1 MRAAFTSARTSFARA
16 GLSNLSLPWLRPLV
30 GSNPERYCRAA
41 RLTIRAACALLL
53 SWILQPGTAG
63 AQTPSPLQ
71 EWQYSGGIVLARLF
85 EPHLP
90 EWRTVAGVATEVQ
103 PVYDGS
109 NAYRVQPGPVFNI
122 RYKDIAFLSVGEG
135 LGVNLLRGD
144 HYQAGVA
151 VAYDLGR
158 KMSDDYTHLRGL
170 GDIAPAP
177 AFKAFATYV
186 LAKKF
191 PLVLRADV
199 RQIVGGANGMVGDLE
214 AYLPLPGSSRKF
226 VMFAGP
232 SITYADHRY
241 LQHVFG
247 VDRAQSLASGY
258 PEFGVHGGENAVG
271 VGFSATRF
279 ITKHWLVNLDAAVNH
294 LRGSAEESPIIQQR
308 RQRVLALSTE
318 YMW

>member
-1 MRAAFTSARTSFARA
+1 MSARVFFRPDSFHGPRR
-16 GLSNLSLPWLRPLV
+16 GLH
-30 GSNPERYCRAA
+30 AA
-41 RLTIRAACALLL
+41 RVATALAWVAMLACVFGF
-53 SWILQPGTAG
+53 PTAS
-63 AQTPSPLQ
+63 AQTPSPMQ

-85 EPHLP
+85 DPNGP
-90 EWRTVAGVATEVQ
+90 EWRVVAGLAAEVQ
-103 PVYDGS
+103 PAYDGAH
-109 NAYRVQPGPVFNI
+109 AYQVRPGAVINV
-122 RYKDIAFLSVGEG
+122 RYKDIAFLSSGEG
-135 LGVNLLRGD
+135 LGINLLRGD

-158 KMSDDYTHLRGL
+158 RVSDDYTHLHGL

-177 AFKAFATYV
+177 VAKAFGTYV
-186 LAKKF
+186 LSKKF

-199 RQIVGGANGMVGDLE
+199 RQIVGGANGMVGDLQ
-214 AYLPLPGSSRKF
+214 AYLPLPGSSKTF

-247 VDRAQSLASGY
+247 VSPAQALASGY
-258 PEFGVHGGENAVG
+258 PQFEVHGGTSAVG

-279 ITKHWLVNLDAAVNH
+279 LTKHWLVNLDAAINH
-294 LRGSAEESPIIQQR
+294 LRGSADISPITQSR

>member
-1 MRAAFTSARTSFARA
+1 MTLRATFMSARSVPVRDCIPKACRRRRA
-16 GLSNLSLPWLRPLV
+16 GCLGIQL
-30 GSNPERYCRAA
+30 
-41 RLTIRAACALLL
+41 ACALALV
-53 SWILQPGTAG
+53 WIFGCGSAF

-85 EPHLP
+85 QPNAP
-90 EWRTVAGVATEVQ
+90 DWRVVAGLATEVQ

-109 NAYRVQPGPVFNI
+109 NAYRVQPGPVFNV
-122 RYKDIAFLSVGEG
+122 RYKDIAFVSVGEG
-135 LGVNLLRGD
+135 LGVNLLHGD
-144 HYQAGVA
+144 HYQAGIA
-151 VAYDLGR
+151 VGYDLGR
-158 KMSDDYTHLRGL
+158 KVRDDYTHLHGL
-170 GDIAPAP
+170 GDISPAP
-177 AFKAFATYV
+177 AFKAFGTYV

-214 AYLPLPGSSRKF
+214 AYLPLPGSSKKF

-247 VDRAQSLASGY
+247 VDPAQARVSGY
-258 PEFGVHGGENAVG
+258 PPFDVHGGESAVG

-279 ITKHWLVNLDAAVNH
+279 MTKHWLINVDAALNH
-294 LRGSAEESPIIQQR
+294 LRGSAEESPIVQQR
-308 RQRVLALSTE
+308 RQRVVALSTE